1 MSKDISLVGLRL
13 NVITALHRLGPMLQK
28 EIQSMTGID
37 TRYLSTM
44 ERSGFIKRTIEYGD
58 TTWRVTNAG
67 RQSCGIE
74 TERKGIVRGRLH
86 VPEGSYDGHDLRPFT
101 GRAGCN
107 DALTLP
113 SRGIDA

>member
-1 MSKDISLVGLRL
+1 MKQDKPLAELRL

-28 EIQSMTGID
+28 DIQSMTGID
-37 TRYLSTM
+37 SRYLSTM
-44 ERSGFIKRTIEYGD
+44 ERSGFIKRSIEYGD

-86 VPEGSYDGHDLRPFT
+86 VPEGSYMGEDLKPFT
-101 GRAGCN
+101 GRVGCN
-107 DALTLP
+107 DAFALP
-113 SRGIDA
+113 SRGF